1 MTTAPVKSLIDEQ
14 LDEVEHRIAIL
25 GFGLPFNEL
34 IGRKRED
41 LVRDLPQRLA
51 PTMKGGRIA
60 VRIRPLQPA
69 SATSACSSGT
79 APFLP
84 SHSSPS

>member
-1 MTTAPVKSLIDEQ
+1 MTTAPVKSLIDSQ
-14 LDEVEHRIAIL
+14 LDDIESKIAML
-25 GFGLPFNEL
+25 GFCLPFNEL

-60 VRIRPLQPA
+60 VRVRP
-69 SATSACSSGT
+69 
-79 APFLP
+79 
-84 SHSSPS
+84 

>member
-1 MTTAPVKSLIDEQ
+1 MTTPILKTLIDEQ
-14 LDEVEHRIAIL
+14 VDDIERRIAIL

-60 VRIRPLQPA
+60 VRVRP
-69 SATSACSSGT
+69 
-79 APFLP
+79 
-84 SHSSPS
+84 